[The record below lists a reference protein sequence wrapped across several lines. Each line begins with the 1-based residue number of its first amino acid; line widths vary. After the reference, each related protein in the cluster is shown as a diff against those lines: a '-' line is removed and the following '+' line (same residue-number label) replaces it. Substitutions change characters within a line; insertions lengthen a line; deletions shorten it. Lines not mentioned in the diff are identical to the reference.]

1 MKDKRNGQRPDY
13 RRLSI
18 ADEAARIMLEQGVA
32 DYRLA
37 KAKACERLGLTAGPL
52 PSNEE
57 VEAALA
63 ARNRIFRGDDHALH
77 LRRLRE
83 AAADV
88 MQRLEAFGPRLVGPV
103 LTGTAT
109 EHSPIDL
116 HLYCDTPEDVGT
128 RLSALRLEPRATQ
141 FQHRWR
147 GREKTE
153 DIPGFRFYRNE
164 FEYLAPVFPE
174 RRRAHAPL
182 SRVDGRPMRRA
193 DRRELARLL
202 GDADGQLSAR

>member
-1 MKDKRNGQRPDY
+1 MKSKRNGQRPDH
-13 RRLSI
+13 RRASI
-18 ADEAARIMLEQGVA
+18 ADEAARIMIERGMT

-63 ARNRIFRGDDHALH
+63 ARHRIFRADHHSLH
-77 LRRLRE
+77 LRHLRE
-83 AAADV
+83 TAVVLMQHLDV
-88 MQRLEAFGPRLVGPV
+88 FDPRLVGSV
-103 LTGTAT
+103 LSGTAT
-109 EHSPIDL
+109 EHSAIDL
-116 HLYCDTPEDVGT
+116 HLYADAPEIVGA
-128 RLSALRLEPRATQ
+128 RLAALDLEHRAIQ

-147 GREKTE
+147 RGENE
-153 DIPGFRFYRNE
+153 AVPGFRVYSE
-164 FEYLAPVFPE
+164 GVECLATVFPE

-193 DRRELARLL
+193 SHRQVTRLL
-202 GDADGQLSAR
+202 EEETLLSGL